1 MANTDGETRE
11 AALPSGERQGRA
23 SGKDAAPFRIL
34 GDATPLPPLPE
45 VLRTEEVSRLSRDL
59 ESIKSE
65 RDAAKAAEQKTLRD
79 AAAERDRLQK
89 QVDVANEK
97 RTEAEAELAQANR
110 QIATLQTELAEA
122 QRGGSAPAEAVA
134 QEPDR
139 SGLEEHARHLED
151 QVREQNREV
160 RALNREIASLKAALA
175 GTSASAAPGDDPDDV
190 HIGNVEDAVSRASLF
205 ERLRFL
211 KGACSRG
218 ANLYERPRD
227 IYDAF
232 VALDQ
237 LARERADGGIGG
249 RVEDWLK
256 ARGIKYAPKE
266 SQTTRSERWFFDE
279 VIQEKALF
287 EEHLKFGMGQDP
299 RYCQRIQMA
308 WDADAG
314 EWVIAYVGEHL
325 DNTKTS

>member
-97 RTEAEAELAQANR
+97 RTEAEADLAQANR

-232 VALDQ
+232 VALDE
-237 LARERADGGIGG
+237 LARQRADGGIGG

>member
-11 AALPSGERQGRA
+11 AALPNGERQGRA

-232 VALDQ
+232 VALDE
-237 LARERADGGIGG
+237 LARQRADGGIGG

>member
-1 MANTDGETRE
+1 MTSADGETRE
-11 AALPSGERQGRA
+11 ASLRDGERQNQR
-23 SGKDAAPFRIL
+23 DAAPFRLL
-34 GDATPLPPLPE
+34 GDATPLPPMPE
-45 VLRTEEVSRLSRDL
+45 VLRAEEVARLTKDL
-59 ESIKSE
+59 EAVQSE
-65 RDAAKAAEQKTLRD
+65 RDAAKAAEAKALRD

-89 QVDVANEK
+89 QVDVASEK
-97 RTEAEAELAQANR
+97 RNEAEAELAQANR
-110 QIATLQTELAEA
+110 SMAALQAELAEA
-122 QRGGSAPAEAVA
+122 QRGGSAPQVAVA
-134 QEPDR
+134 PPPDDAN
-139 SGLEEHARHLED
+139 GLEEHVRHLE
-151 QVREQNREV
+151 EQLSETEQALRVSKREV
-160 RALNREIASLKAALA
+160 ASLKATLA
-175 GTSASAAPGDDPDDV
+175 GTSFVGDPGDASGEV
-190 HIGNVEDAVSRASLF
+190 HIGNVEEAVSRAALF
-205 ERLRFL
+205 PRLRFL

-227 IYDAF
+227 VYDAF
-232 VALDQ
+232 VALEE
-237 LARERADGGIGG
+237 LAEQRADGGIGG

-266 SQTTRSERWFFDE
+266 SQTTRSERWFYDE

-308 WDADAG
+308 WDAENG